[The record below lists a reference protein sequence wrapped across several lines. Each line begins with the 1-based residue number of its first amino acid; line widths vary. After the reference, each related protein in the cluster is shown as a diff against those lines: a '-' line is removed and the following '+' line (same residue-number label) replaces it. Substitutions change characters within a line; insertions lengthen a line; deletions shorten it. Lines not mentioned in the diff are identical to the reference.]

1 VDGIFQGEKVMA
13 KMKDFLIGVEE
24 LVYTALEKGFT
35 DLYGI
40 HAYVHMY
47 EPLADVS
54 TVSAILDELHRM
66 DELQL
71 YVA

>member
-1 VDGIFQGEKVMA
+1 MSA
-13 KMKDFLIGVEE
+13 YKDFLIGVEE
-24 LVYTALEKGFT
+24 LIWSALERGFT

-47 EPLADVS
+47 EPDADIS

-66 DELQL
+66 DEMQL

>member
-1 VDGIFQGEKVMA
+1 MA

-24 LVYTALEKGFT
+24 LIWTAIERGFT

-47 EPLADVS
+47 EPNADIS

-66 DELQL
+66 DEMQL
-71 YVA
+71 FVA

>member
-1 VDGIFQGEKVMA
+1 MA
-13 KMKDFLIGVEE
+13 KIKDFLIGVEE
-24 LVYTALEKGFT
+24 LVYTAMEKGFT

-47 EPLADVS
+47 EPNADLA
-54 TVSAILDELHRM
+54 TVEAILDELHRM
-66 DELQL
+66 DEMQL

>member
-1 VDGIFQGEKVMA
+1 MA
-13 KMKDFLIGVEE
+13 RMKDFLIGVEE
-24 LVYTALEKGFT
+24 LVYTAMEKGFT

-47 EPLADVS
+47 EPNADLA
-54 TVSAILDELHRM
+54 TVEAILDELHRM
-66 DELQL
+66 DEMQL

>member
-1 VDGIFQGEKVMA
+1 MGA
-13 KMKDFLIGVEE
+13 YKDFLIGVEE
-24 LVYTALEKGFT
+24 LVWSALERGFT

-47 EPLADVS
+47 EPDADIS
-54 TVSAILDELHRM
+54 IVSAILDELHRM
-66 DELQL
+66 DEMQL

>member
-1 VDGIFQGEKVMA
+1 MA

-24 LVYTALEKGFT
+24 LVFTALEKGFT

-47 EPLADVS
+47 EPNANLA

-66 DELQL
+66 DEMQL
-71 YVA
+71 FVA